1 MNNGY
6 NEYQSEAP
14 YWKNFSSANFFLVTM
29 SAFAG
34 YLNDLSEVKVL
45 SSPGS
50 GGNLKQLFIRK
61 NEKKNK
67 QTKKSEFI
75 RMKLIRK
82 QVTITLKRLYCVLH
96 NHWKKFKTINLTY
109 SVHNLTNDFNICLT
123 YFRQILLNLNIKR
136 KIGIS

>member
-1 MNNGY
+1 
-6 NEYQSEAP
+6 
-14 YWKNFSSANFFLVTM
+14 M

-61 NEKKNK
+61 SEKKNK

-75 RMKLIRK
+75 SMKLIRK

-96 NHWKKFKTINLTY
+96 NH
-109 SVHNLTNDFNICLT
+109 
-123 YFRQILLNLNIKR
+123 
-136 KIGIS
+136 

>member
-1 MNNGY
+1 
-6 NEYQSEAP
+6 
-14 YWKNFSSANFFLVTM
+14 M

-61 NEKKNK
+61 SEKKNK

-75 RMKLIRK
+75 SMKLIRK

-109 SVHNLTNDFNICLT
+109 SVRKLTNDFNICLT